1 MAKDEIDDPDFKF
14 YHPYVPYSIQ
24 IDFMRNLYDAL
35 QNFKIGIFE
44 SPTGTGKTLSLI
56 CASMTWLRRDRKNDI
71 YGDFQADF
79 QGDEPEWVQVESR
92 RVKREEAE
100 RKVRDFE
107 IKLQKVKQAS
117 MNLAGGGSRDNKK
130 LRADLA
136 DPATDFL
143 LDEVDDGPKK
153 TQSGLNTDV
162 QLLLDKLSDQ
172 NEFLKSNSESVVDVP
187 KKIFFTSRTHSQL
200 SQFTGQ
206 LKATSFPS
214 SLDLE
219 GFSEEV
225 KQIALGSRKQL
236 CINPKV
242 AALGSVTQINNACLD
257 LQKSDGAKCEF
268 LNQGHSLQS
277 KMELEAFQNRILSQ
291 VRDIEDLAEL
301 GRQSCICPYYGVR
314 GDAFNR
320 SEIVTLP
327 YQLLLQ
333 QSSRQAL
340 NIDIKDSIVIIDE
353 AHNLLDVI
361 SSLNSVSIS
370 LLDAETALSGLKIYE
385 QKFFKRLSM
394 QNKRSF
400 LQTVKVVES
409 LVKYL
414 REATELPAKDV
425 SPGTK
430 IQVGDI
436 FGNSTGDLVN
446 IYKLEKF
453 LRKSKLAFK
462 IDSYLDAS
470 AKKAGKKSLAE
481 KLILSKVV
489 QFLLAIT
496 NPTSEGDL
504 FFGRS
509 DEAKLILQYLLLDPS
524 TVFKSIV
531 EDARSVILAGGTM
544 EPMSDY
550 LNYLFPYVSRE
561 KVKMFSCGHIIPK
574 ENLTVATIKSGHGE
588 NFLFTFA
595 TRNDSRLLIALGK
608 TILDLIK
615 AIPEGVVVF
624 FPSYAHLSALSLW
637 EKSGLLGEMKTVKPV
652 FLEQKD
658 CVVDATLEKY
668 DRAIQKTGG
677 ALLFAVVGGKMSEG
691 INFSDDRARAV
702 IMVGMPFPNM
712 YSAEMTA
719 KKQHVQ
725 KKVIDSGGSQA
736 DAIAAARDFFEN
748 TCMRA
753 VNQSIGRAIR
763 HKNDYSSVILID
775 ERYSSDRIIQKLPN
789 WIRKHSGPGC
799 DTPGAV
805 NQLHS
810 FFATKSP
817 KRNVKNGQ

>member
-1 MAKDEIDDPDFKF
+1 MSKDEIDDPDFTF
-14 YHPYVPYSIQ
+14 HHPYVPYSIQ
-24 IDFMRNLYDAL
+24 IDFMKNLYDTL

-56 CASMTWLRRDRKNDI
+56 CASMTWLRRDRRNDI
-71 YGDFQADF
+71 YGDSQAGI

-92 RVKREEAE
+92 RAKREEAE
-100 RKVRDFE
+100 RRIRDFE
-107 IKLQKVKQAS
+107 IKLQKLKQS
-117 MNLAGGGSRDNKK
+117 GSSHIRDSSRETKK
-130 LRADLA
+130 PRTDLP
-136 DPATDFL
+136 DPLKNFL
-143 LDEVDDGPKK
+143 LDEVDEVLKK
-153 TQSGLNTDV
+153 PESGLNTEV
-162 QLLLDKLSDQ
+162 QLLLNKLTDQ
-172 NEFLKSNSESVVDVP
+172 NEYLKNSSESTVDVP

-206 LKATSFPS
+206 LKNTSFPS
-214 SLDLE
+214 SIDIE
-219 GFSEEV
+219 GFSEEI
-225 KQIALGSRKQL
+225 KQISMGSRKQL

-242 AALGSVTQINNACLD
+242 SKLGSVTQINNACLD
-257 LQKSDGAKCEF
+257 LQKSTDSKCEF

-277 KMELEAFQNRILSQ
+277 KMELEAFQNKALAQ

-314 GDAFNR
+314 GDALNR

-370 LLDAETALSGLKIYE
+370 FYEAEMALSGLKIYE
-385 QKFFKRLSM
+385 RKFYSRLSM
-394 QNKRSF
+394 QNKRNFS
-400 LQTVKVVES
+400 QTVKVVES
-409 LVKYL
+409 LVQYL
-414 REATELPAKDV
+414 KKATELPAKDV
-425 SPGTK
+425 APGTK
-430 IQVGDI
+430 IQIGDI
-436 FGNSTGDLVN
+436 FGSSTGDLVN
-446 IYKLEKF
+446 TYKLEKF

-462 IDSYLDAS
+462 IDSYLDAA
-470 AKKAGKKSLAE
+470 AKEAGKKSMGE

-496 NPTSEGDL
+496 NPASEGDL

-509 DEAKLILQYLLLDPS
+509 DDAKLILQYLLLDPS
-524 TVFKSIV
+524 IVFKSIV
-531 EDARSVILAGGTM
+531 EDAKCVILAGGTM

-550 LNYLFPYVSRE
+550 LNYLFPYVPRE
-561 KVKMFSCGHIIPK
+561 KIKMFSCGHIIPK
-574 ENLTVATIKSGHGE
+574 QNLTVATVKSGHGE
-588 NFLFTFA
+588 KFLFTFA
-595 TRNDSRLLIALGK
+595 TRNNSQLLIALGK
-608 TILDLIK
+608 TILDLIR
-615 AIPEGVVVF
+615 AIPGGVVVF
-624 FPSYAHLSALSLW
+624 FPSYAHLDSLSLW
-637 EKSGLLGEMKTVKPV
+637 EKNGLLNQIKTVKPV

-658 CVVDATLEKY
+658 HAVDTTLAKY

-702 IMVGMPFPNM
+702 IMVGLPFPNM

-719 KKQHVQ
+719 KRQHVERN
-725 KKVIDSGGSQA
+725 VLEAGGSQA
-736 DAIAAARDFFEN
+736 DGIAAARDFFEN

-763 HKNDYSSVILID
+763 HKNDYASVILID
-775 ERYSSDRIIQKLPN
+775 ERYSSDRIVRKLPN
-789 WIRKHSGPGC
+789 WIQKHSVPGT
-799 DTPGAV
+799 DTPLAV
-805 NQLHS
+805 AQLRS
-810 FFATKSP
+810 FFASKAP
-817 KRNVKNGQ
+817 IINNNGR